1 MMHSTVAFPGE
12 VQFPVKAE
20 VMSLLTTTIPSF

>member
-1 MMHSTVAFPGE
+1 MYSTVAFPGE

-20 VMSLLTTTIPSF
+20 VMPLLPMIIPSF